1 MNITFKFGGSM
12 KINKSKAPARGWVKK
27 ALCGSALLGLG
38 LALGIQSVS
47 ASEYGHSKSISFS
60 PFSRVATMPVV
71 QTGGA
76 FDKGATADRA
86 KRAAQALGF
95 YLATVNEAID
105 TTDTF
110 KGGNWILGGYE
121 VDPLDPPLVPTDVA
135 GAILGIPTPPGP
147 LGQKVNV
154 LDLCNKTYASMA
166 LGVKPIIG
174 GDTPMDS
181 TDDKFVVNGYSHATA
196 LPCEV
201 AIHYDDENIYV
212 DMLDPSAIFKL
223 FFSDVIFSDEMKDDE
238 FAAAIQAMPPQVKEE
253 LKAIIYSALEAFA
266 MLEDGGAGISLDT
279 MDKGMGPAY
288 ESIGDIIRTVH
299 QSPQQ
304 SPYKHVAYTRND
316 GVFVGDDAK
325 RVTQAII
332 EAMSIHGEDGITDPT
347 RPKAGTHP
355 WDVDNILSADS
366 QWRSARH
373 SPLGLPGKPEKN
385 WVIEACSPTYAKK
398 AMGTGTH
405 HATALPC
412 EISVQRVD
420 LDSDGSTESLVI
432 SYLDPYFMFGAMFS
446 DMTDEEKA
454 ALGDIPGYI
463 IDDLQFIV
471 KHALDTSGIDLND
484 GVQIKYNMLPGKKS
498 GKKK

>member
-1 MNITFKFGGSM
+1 
-12 KINKSKAPARGWVKK
+12 
-27 ALCGSALLGLG
+27 
-38 LALGIQSVS
+38 
-47 ASEYGHSKSISFS
+47 
-60 PFSRVATMPVV
+60 
-71 QTGGA
+71 
-76 FDKGATADRA
+76 
-86 KRAAQALGF
+86 
-95 YLATVNEAID
+95 VNEKLD
-105 TTDTF
+105 TTGTF

-121 VDPLDPPLVPTDVA
+121 GTPTLPTDVA
-135 GAILGIPTPPGP
+135 GAILGIPKPAPF
-147 LGQKVNV
+147 GQKVNV

-174 GDTPMDS
+174 GDTSDT

-223 FFSDVIFSDEMKDDE
+223 FFSDVIFSDEMKDDA

-253 LKAIIYSALEAFA
+253 LKAIIYSALGAFT
-266 MLEDGGAGISLDT
+266 MLENGGAGISLDT
-279 MDKGMGPAY
+279 MDEGMGPAY

-316 GVFVGDDAK
+316 GVFVDDDAEK
-325 RVTQAII
+325 VAQAII
-332 EAMSIHGEDGITDPT
+332 EAMSIHGETGSDPA

-355 WDVDNILSADS
+355 WDVDSILSADS

-398 AMGTGTH
+398 AMGTGVH

-412 EISVQRVD
+412 EIAVQRVD
-420 LDSDGSTESLVI
+420 RDGDGSTESLVV
-432 SYLDPYFMFGAMFS
+432 SYLDPSFMFGAMFS

-463 IDDLQFIV
+463 INDLQFIV
-471 KHALDTSGIDLND
+471 KHALDTSGIDLNE
-484 GVQIKYNMLPGKKS
+484 GVQIKYNMLPGKKV
-498 GKKK
+498 GKFK